1 MLRITI
7 ISFPYPL
14 LSLEEL
20 LSIAYLDCTLFLYD
34 FRINPFPLSSF
45 SLLLKSLSESLLSHS
60 QKGHGL
66 FGRYELPIYSQ
77 LLRGSFL
84 SLRILPQRRG
94 IRSWQVFPGPEPQ
107 YLISSLAQSE
117 RPDFCVENLVRK

>member
-14 LSLEEL
+14 LSLKEL
-20 LSIAYLDCTLFLYD
+20 LSIAYFDGTLFLND
-34 FRINPFPLSSF
+34 FRINPFPLSPF
-45 SLLLKSLSESLLSHS
+45 SLLLKCLSESFLSHS

-66 FGRYELPIYSQ
+66 FGGYELPIYSQ
-77 LLRGSFL
+77 LLRGRFL
-84 SLRILPQRRG
+84 ALRILPQSRG
-94 IRSWQVFPGPEPQ
+94 IRSRQVFPGPEPQ

-117 RPDFCVENLVRK
+117 RTNVCRDNLVIE